1 MIIRNS
7 PNHGLKVGCFKEE
20 NLLILFGHFSI
31 SVNFFLFRT
40 WSITFTAH
48 MPDKVNE
55 KTGRW
60 QKLSLVG
67 KTHFIIIISYTY
79 LGYAIAYF
87 FN

>member
-1 MIIRNS
+1 MIIRNLL
-7 PNHGLKVGCFKEE
+7 NHGLKVRFFKEE

-60 QKLSLVG
+60 PELSFFG
-67 KTHFIIIISYTY
+67 KTHFI
-79 LGYAIAYF
+79 LVMQF
-87 FN
+87 KVLF